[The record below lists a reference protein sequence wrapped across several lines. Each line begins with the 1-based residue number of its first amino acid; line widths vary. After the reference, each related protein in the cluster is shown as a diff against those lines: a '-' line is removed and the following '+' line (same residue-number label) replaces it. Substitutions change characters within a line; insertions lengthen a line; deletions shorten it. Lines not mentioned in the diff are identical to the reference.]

1 MKQENKYSSLKRF
14 VPGKDSINSSGFVRY
29 SGIGIQL
36 VAVIL
41 IFLFAGIWLDEKL
54 GTKFLFTLAFTLIG
68 FFGGFYSFYLKMKN
82 ISNPG
87 KNEVDE

>member
-1 MKQENKYSSLKRF
+1 MKQENKYSSLKKF
-14 VPGKDSINSSGFVRY
+14 IQGKDNLNTSGFVRY

-41 IFLFAGIWLDEKL
+41 VFLFAGIWLDEKL
-54 GTKFLFTLAFTLIG
+54 GTKFVFTLALTLIG

-82 ISNPG
+82 ISKPERD
-87 KNEVDE
+87 KDE